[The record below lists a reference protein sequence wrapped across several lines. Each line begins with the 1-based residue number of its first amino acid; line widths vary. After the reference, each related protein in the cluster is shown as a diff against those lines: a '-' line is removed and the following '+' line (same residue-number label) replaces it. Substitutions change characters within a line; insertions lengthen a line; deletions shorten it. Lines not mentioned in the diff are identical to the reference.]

1 MENIFNQDIITYTI
15 VVMDVFHQANKKR
28 SRAEKINDSEFY
40 NDALN
45 KDVDLKK

>member
-1 MENIFNQDIITYTI
+1 MYTI
-15 VVMDVFHQANKKR
+15 ECMDFFFLANQKKKR
-28 SRAEKINDSEFY
+28 ADKIKDSEFY